1 MSSMEWIETE
11 KLDKIEQSI
20 HLEYNEY
27 VTIGKG
33 RSKKNRQER
42 GKIAARNLN

>member
-20 HLEYNEY
+20 HFTILMEYNEY

-33 RSKKNRQER
+33 GSKKSR
-42 GKIAARNLN
+42 